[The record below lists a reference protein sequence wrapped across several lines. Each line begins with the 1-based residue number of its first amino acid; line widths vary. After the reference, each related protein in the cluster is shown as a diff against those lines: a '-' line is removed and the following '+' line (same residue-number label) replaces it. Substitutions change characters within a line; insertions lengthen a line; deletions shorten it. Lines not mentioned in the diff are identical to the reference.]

1 MQFLI
6 IIQYFQNE
14 VIIINYFNLYYYQF
28 KFTIVKIIIESVIII
43 QLNDFSLIII
53 TIVKFI
59 MFKIIINFNFV
70 NLGVNFNFNLIW
82 FDDDNDDD
90 AYDEGD
96 DANVFL
102 KVYANSI
109 NLNQNLKLIAKFI
122 NVNCYEY
129 VMLHYSLVK
138 CFLIII
144 NDDDFQ
150 KSIALLI
157 NAHPAKFN
165 FDFILFL

>member
-1 MQFLI
+1 
-6 IIQYFQNE
+6 
-14 VIIINYFNLYYYQF
+14 
-28 KFTIVKIIIESVIII
+28 
-43 QLNDFSLIII
+43 
-53 TIVKFI
+53 VKFI

-109 NLNQNLKLIAKFI
+109 NLN
-122 NVNCYEY
+122 
-129 VMLHYSLVK
+129 
-138 CFLIII
+138 
-144 NDDDFQ
+144 
-150 KSIALLI
+150 
-157 NAHPAKFN
+157 
-165 FDFILFL
+165 